1 MIDIREYDCLDS
13 TNRLLLD
20 MAKDGAPCGTAV
32 WAHRQTGGRGRL
44 GRSFS
49 SPEGGIYVSILVPIA
64 NPDGSDGVKITAMA
78 GVAVMRTIFQVCNKK
93 CGIKWVNDIIYE
105 GKKVCGILAQGCN
118 DKAVVGIGI
127 NYRTD
132 LTSLPDEVKSVAS
145 ALYMPDEDAPDE
157 RTFVN
162 ALLENVY
169 DLCCNADENWL
180 AQYKGSST
188 ILGKEVLILQAGKV
202 VGQGLATEI
211 DDNCSLHV
219 INSDGIETVLSTG
232 EVTIRTKI

>member
-1 MIDIREYDCLDS
+1 MIDLHEYDCLDS

-20 MAKDGAPCGTAV
+20 MAKEGSPCGTAV
-32 WAHRQTGGRGRL
+32 WAHTQTGGRGRL

-49 SPEGGIYVSILVPIA
+49 SPEGGIYVSILVPLNESI
-64 NPDGSDGVKITAMA
+64 KITTMA
-78 GVAVMRTIFQVCNKK
+78 GVAVMRTISQVCNKK

-105 GKKVCGILAQGCN
+105 GKKVCGILAQSVG

-132 LTSLPDEVKSVAS
+132 IASLPDDVRSIAS
-145 ALYMPDEDAPDE
+145 SLYGPEEETPDE
-157 RTFVN
+157 RAFVQ

-169 DLCCNADENWL
+169 GLIVNGDEKWL
-180 AQYKGSST
+180 EEYKASST

-202 VGQGLATEI
+202 TGEGIATEI
-211 DDNCSLHV
+211 DDACALHV
-219 INSDGIETVLSTG
+219 TGPDGRKTVLSTG
-232 EVTIRTKI
+232 EVSVRCR